1 MRPKQFPKEDDVSAL
16 AASEQP
22 LKLRPPGGMRYWCEN
37 CFCCSSVGCFPEKV
51 ADVRLESF
59 FSLTNP
65 LSSRRTRRLAATPP
79 RNGRLCTMSQDTSS
93 TKMYDETCKNWEK
106 TLFNFLMWED
116 NSTLSWKHDKMWPS
130 VKIRH
135 EIAECMARACVS
147 LWPSTNYD
155 ICVVIFAF
163 IEGLQNKT
171 YIHTQ
176 IKKSNFSTL
185 FFPLWA
191 LKARRRDSNL
201 EMKAPLF
208 SFLSGGTPCAGEK
221 RSFFLSSSYFYLF
234 SAVQNGFSLLP
245 IFPLLPPACWGKS
258 PPTKVSICTFL

>member
-1 MRPKQFPKEDDVSAL
+1 
-16 AASEQP
+16 
-22 LKLRPPGGMRYWCEN
+22 MRYWCEN
-37 CFCCSSVGCFPEKV
+37 CFCCSSVVVVGCFPEKV

-65 LSSRRTRRLAATPP
+65 LSSRRTRMLATPP
-79 RNGRLCTMSQDTSS
+79 WNGRLCTMSQDTSS

-116 NSTLSWKHDKMWPS
+116 NTLSWKHDKMLPS

-163 IEGLQNKT
+163 IEGLQNGLKHT
-171 YIHTQ
+171 YIVEGMYHSNSLK

-201 EMKAPLF
+201 EMKAP
-208 SFLSGGTPCAGEK
+208 SFLSCQEGPHVLVRGVFCRRTFI
-221 RSFFLSSSYFYLF
+221 FFPQFKMAFLFYPF
-234 SAVQNGFSLLP
+234 SP
-245 IFPLLPPACWGKS
+245 
-258 PPTKVSICTFL
+258 

>member
-1 MRPKQFPKEDDVSAL
+1 MKLQSA
-16 AASEQP
+16 
-22 LKLRPPGGMRYWCEN
+22 WH
-37 CFCCSSVGCFPEKV
+37 V
-51 ADVRLESF
+51 
-59 FSLTNP
+59 
-65 LSSRRTRRLAATPP
+65 
-79 RNGRLCTMSQDTSS
+79 
-93 TKMYDETCKNWEK
+93 
-106 TLFNFLMWED
+106 
-116 NSTLSWKHDKMWPS
+116 
-130 VKIRH
+130 
-135 EIAECMARACVS
+135 RACHSDLRQITTYVWLYLLS
-147 LWPSTNYD
+147 LKGSR
-155 ICVVIFAF
+155 I
-163 IEGLQNKT
+163 KHT

-258 PPTKVSICTFL
+258 PPKKVSICTFL

>member
-1 MRPKQFPKEDDVSAL
+1 
-16 AASEQP
+16 
-22 LKLRPPGGMRYWCEN
+22 
-37 CFCCSSVGCFPEKV
+37 
-51 ADVRLESF
+51 
-59 FSLTNP
+59 
-65 LSSRRTRRLAATPP
+65 
-79 RNGRLCTMSQDTSS
+79 
-93 TKMYDETCKNWEK
+93 MYDETCKNWEK

-116 NSTLSWKHDKMWPS
+116 NNTLSWKHDKMWPS

-208 SFLSGGTPCAGEK
+208 SFLSGETPCAGEK
-221 RSFFLSSSYFYLF
+221 SFFLSSSYFYLF

-258 PPTKVSICTFL
+258 PPKKVSICTFL